1 MPSGKAHRASIYRF
15 IIPACRAL
23 LTVNGAQTHPQRALS
38 LWGEDTRVS
47 R

>member
-15 IIPACRAL
+15 IIPTWRTL
-23 LTVNGAQTHPQRALS
+23 LMVNGAQTHPQGALS
-38 LWGEDTRVS
+38 LWGEDARVS